1 MTAGRSIGVFYAY
14 DDPIGSCDSVW
25 IQGSIIVLIGIF
37 RRVSLMDNIEKSNTM
52 NCHLRAILTGMSEE
66 AFSHRSTGEGA
77 TYREQLWRCIPCPEF
92 GVELTDRSM
101 MAHLIRLHGTEPLI
115 DWDRLPVSQTEHLPL
130 VYKVRFP
137 TKIQSCQCLFSGCPS
152 TSHSR
157 SVLNNH
163 FRRLH
168 WGI

>member
-1 MTAGRSIGVFYAY
+1 MEDESIVHDGLEMTAGRSIGVFYAY

-101 MAHLIRLHGTEPLI
+101 MAHHRQLHGTEMAT
-115 DWDRLPVSQTEHLPL
+115 D
-130 VYKVRFP
+130 
-137 TKIQSCQCLFSGCPS
+137 
-152 TSHSR
+152 
-157 SVLNNH
+157 
-163 FRRLH
+163 
-168 WGI
+168 